1 MKIAGCSEVAPRYG
15 ALRLLGVVRQA
26 HDDKQKGS
34 RSVRV
39 APQERSDTTPRGSL
53 AGRVVHALQGARPVS
68 AAIARLRQSRGLYSL
83 HETIPAARPAL
94 LAALYRALGGQI
106 FVAVPTA
113 DAAER
118 AFTDLLY
125 FLEEDEARSVSL
137 LRSRDEAVGVLESPS
152 EHSARMALL
161 ADLADGKPG
170 IILAPLGAL
179 RQYVMPRE
187 LYASSRFTLRT
198 GDEAGW
204 DRILRE
210 FYRLGYH
217 RADVVSAAGEYAVR
231 GGIVDVF
238 SPTADRPARIEFFG
252 EGIESIRPFD
262 LESQRSEGTLES
274 LDIVP
279 WSEIPR
285 DEALRARV
293 LERLDAPENVAA
305 AVRSHLESGAQIP
318 PSWLSLAFD
327 ERETVLDYLSQY
339 ATIVLDEPGMLATI
353 ERALD
358 EERSREQSVL
368 LEALASDQLSVRSS
382 DVQESLLGEVIAP
395 YPHLSDLTPAIAR
408 HRGLTFPGAIESAQ
422 SLEWLP
428 PVVQSFVL
436 ETRPAEHFN
445 RQIEMFTQSLR
456 DWTHAGETVVLV
468 TTGAGRTA
476 DIVHAAGLRV
486 GPLDTRADGA
496 LLGVVRE
503 PHDDKRGHHD
513 TLMPARSAVLSER
526 SESKGPDNILVDHG
540 SIESGFVIPELRL
553 RVLGDREIYGQPPK
567 RVKIRAVKEGVP
579 VTLADLRVGDYVVHS
594 VHGIGQYLGLRTET
608 ILGATQDYLDLAYA
622 GTDRMLVPVTQM
634 HQVAKY
640 SAAEGATPRLSR
652 MGGADWAR
660 TKLRVS
666 ESLGKIADGLV
677 ALYAER
683 ELARGHAC
691 AADTPWQAELEEAFP
706 YQETPDQLKA
716 IVDSKADMESARPMD
731 RLVCGDVGY
740 GKTEVAIRAAF
751 KAIADKK
758 QVALL
763 VPTTLLAAQHYRTF
777 SSRFAGF
784 PIRIEELSRFKSK
797 KAQREI
803 LRELA
808 EGRVDIVIGTHRL
821 LQKDIV
827 FADLGLIVVDEEQRF
842 GVMQKERLKQLRAS
856 VDVMTL
862 SATPIPRTLH
872 MSLMGVRDL
881 SLIQTAPKNRMSI
894 KTVVVPASDAVV
906 QRAITAELDRGGQ
919 IYYLHNR
926 IESIYAVKNALERLV
941 PRARIAVGHGQM
953 REAEI
958 EPIMQDFIEGK
969 LDVLVATTIIE
980 NGIDIPNVN
989 TIVVNDAD
997 KFGLAQLY
1005 QLRGRV
1011 GRSNHQAYAY
1021 LLYQAH
1027 KSLSEEAKARLEAI
1041 REFAHLGSGL
1051 QIAMRDLEIRGAGN
1065 LLGSAQSGF
1074 IASVGFDT
1082 YCQLLAEAIAER
1094 KGQQAALEE
1103 QREAVIDV
1111 KIDAYVPNEYVP
1123 QVSQKIAIYQ
1133 QLAKSRTE
1141 MQVED
1146 IAAGVRDRFG
1156 PFPKPLE
1163 NLVELTK
1170 LRAIALKKHVTR
1182 VVVDE
1187 KRLTL
1192 GVGTGFA
1199 LAPSAITR
1207 FAALA
1212 QNRFRFGDGKV
1223 MVDLPALHGGAS
1235 PEEIWMPLLR
1245 ELLEA
1250 I

>member
-1 MKIAGCSEVAPRYG
+1 MPATAAPPPSRNELHPPGSQAGT
-15 ALRLLGVVRQA
+15 LI
-26 HDDKQKGS
+26 
-34 RSVRV
+34 
-39 APQERSDTTPRGSL
+39 
-53 AGRVVHALQGARPVS
+53 HALQSARPL
-68 AAIARLRQSRGLYSL
+68 AALIERLRKGRGFYAL

-94 LAALYRALGGQI
+94 LAALYRALGGQL
-106 FVAVPTA
+106 FVAMPTA

-125 FLEEDEARSVSL
+125 FLQEDEARSVSL
-137 LRSRDEAVGVLESPS
+137 LRSRDEAVGALESPS

-170 IILAPLGAL
+170 IILAPLIAL
-179 RQYVMPRE
+179 RQYVIPRE
-187 LYASSRFTLRT
+187 RFARSRFALRVNE
-198 GDEAGW
+198 DAGW
-204 DRILRE
+204 DRTLQRL
-210 FYRLGYH
+210 YALGY
-217 RADVVSAAGEYAVR
+217 RRCDVVSAVGEYAVR

-252 EGIESIRPFD
+252 DAVESIRPFE
-262 LESQRSEGTLES
+262 LESQRSEGALQSLE
-274 LDIVP
+274 IVP

-285 DEALRARV
+285 DESLRARI
-293 LERLDAPENVAA
+293 LERLDAPENVARA
-305 AVRSHLESGAQIP
+305 ARAHLESGSDIP
-318 PSWLSLAFD
+318 EAWLSLAFD
-327 ERETVLDYLSQY
+327 ERETVLDYLNEH
-339 ATIVLDEPGMLATI
+339 ATIVLDEPGMLATV

-358 EERSREQSVL
+358 EERSREHNVL
-368 LEALASDQLSVRSS
+368 LEALASDQLSVRAS
-382 DVQESLLGEVIAP
+382 DVAESLLAEVTAP
-395 YPHLSDLTPAIAR
+395 FPHLSDLAPA
-408 HRGLTFPGAIESAQ
+408 LTRTRAVAFPGAIESAD
-422 SLEWLP
+422 LLHWLP
-428 PVVQSFVL
+428 RTIESFVL

-445 RQIEMFTQSLR
+445 RQIDMFTQALR
-456 DWTHAGETVVLV
+456 DWTGAGETVVLV
-468 TTGAGRTA
+468 TSGAARTA
-476 DIVHAAGLRV
+476 DIVRAAGLNV
-486 GPLDTRADGA
+486 DSLA
-496 LLGVVRE
+496 
-503 PHDDKRGHHD
+503 
-513 TLMPARSAVLSER
+513 PARSAVLSER
-526 SESKGPDNILVDHG
+526 SESKGHHDTLNTPDNIVIDHG
-540 SIESGFVIPELRL
+540 SIESGFAIPELRL

-567 RVKIRAVKEGVP
+567 RVKMRAVKEGVP

-594 VHGIGQYLGLRTET
+594 VHGIGQYFGLRTET
-608 ILGATQDYLDLAYA
+608 ILGATQDYLDLHYA

-683 ELARGHAC
+683 EMARGHAF
-691 AADTPWQAELEEAFP
+691 AADTPWQSELEEAFP
-706 YQETPDQLKA
+706 YDETPDQLKA
-716 IVDSKADMESARPMD
+716 IVDSKADMESERPMD

-777 SSRFAGF
+777 ASRFAGF

-797 KAQREI
+797 SAQQET

-808 EGRVDIVIGTHRL
+808 QGRVDIVIGTHRL
-821 LQKDIV
+821 LQKDVV
-827 FADLGLIVVDEEQRF
+827 FADLGLIIVDEEQRF

-953 REAEI
+953 KEAEL
-958 EPIMQDFIEGK
+958 EPIMQAFIEGQI
-969 LDVLVATTIIE
+969 DVLIATTIIE

-989 TIVVNDAD
+989 TIIVNDAD

-1094 KGQQAALEE
+1094 KGQQAELQE

-1111 KIDAYVPNEYVP
+1111 KIDAYVPNDYVP

-1133 QLAKSRTE
+1133 QLAKSRTQA
-1141 MQVED
+1141 QVEEV
-1146 IAAGVRDRFG
+1146 AAGVRDRFG

-1170 LRAIALKKHVTR
+1170 LRAIALHKHVTR

-1192 GVGTGFA
+1192 GVGSGFA
-1199 LAPSAITR
+1199 LAPGAIAR
-1207 FAALA
+1207 FASLTK
-1212 QNRFRFGDGKV
+1212 NHFRFGEGKV
-1223 MVDLPALHGGAS
+1223 VVDLPPPRGGAS
-1235 PEEIWMPLLR
+1235 TEAVWMPLLR

>member
-1 MKIAGCSEVAPRYG
+1 MATVAAKDRND
-15 ALRLLGVVRQA
+15 L
-26 HDDKQKGS
+26 
-34 RSVRV
+34 
-39 APQERSDTTPRGSL
+39 APGETL
-53 AGRVVHALQGARPVS
+53 AGRLVHALQGAKPV
-68 AAIARLRQSRGLYSL
+68 AGVIERLRQRRGFYAL

-94 LAALYRALGGQI
+94 LAALYRALGGQL
-106 FVAVPTA
+106 FVAMPTA

-152 EHSARMALL
+152 EHSARMAML
-161 ADLADGKPG
+161 AELADGKPG

-179 RQYVMPRE
+179 RQYVMPHALFME
-187 LYASSRFTLRT
+187 SRFTPRA
-198 GDEAGW
+198 GGEAGW
-204 DRILRE
+204 DRTLSE
-210 FYRLGYH
+210 LYRLGY
-217 RADVVSAAGEYAVR
+217 RRSDVVSAAGEYAVR

-238 SPTADRPARIEFFG
+238 PPTADRPARIEFFG
-252 EGIESIRPFD
+252 DTVETIRPFE
-262 LESQRSEGTLES
+262 LESQRSEGTLPEIE
-274 LDIVP
+274 IVP

-293 LERLDAPENVAA
+293 LERLDAPENVAR
-305 AVRSHLESGAQIP
+305 AVRSHLESGAEIP
-318 PSWLSLAFD
+318 PAWLSLAFD
-327 ERETVLDYLSQY
+327 ERETVLDYLSAH
-339 ATIVLDEPGMLATI
+339 ATLVLDEPGMLATL

-358 EERSREQSVL
+358 DERSREQSVL
-368 LEALASDQLSVRSS
+368 LEALASDQLSVRSA

-395 YPHLSDLTPAIAR
+395 YPRLRDLSQSFARTP
-408 HRGLTFPGAIESAQ
+408 GLTFPGAIESAQ

-428 PVVQSFVL
+428 HVVQSFVL

-445 RQIEMFTQSLR
+445 RQITMFTESLR
-456 DWTHAGETVVLV
+456 EWTQAGETIALV
-468 TTGAGRTA
+468 TTGAARAA
-476 DIVHAAGLRV
+476 DIVSAAGLAV
-486 GPLDTRADGA
+486 GPLDMRPDGA
-496 LLGVVRE
+496 LLGVVRQA
-503 PHDDKRGHHD
+503 HHD
-513 TLMPARSAVLSER
+513 IAV
-526 SESKGPDNILVDHG
+526 GHG

-579 VTLADLRVGDYVVHS
+579 VTLADLRVGDYVVHN

-683 ELARGHAC
+683 EMARGHAF
-691 AADTPWQAELEEAFP
+691 APDTPWQAELEEAFP
-706 YQETPDQLKA
+706 YEETPDQRKA
-716 IVDSKADMESARPMD
+716 IDESKADMESARPMD

-763 VPTTLLAAQHYRTF
+763 VPTTLLAAQHFRTF
-777 SSRFAGF
+777 ASRFAGF

-797 KAQREI
+797 KEQREI
-803 LRELA
+803 LRKLA

-821 LQKDIV
+821 LQKDVI

-842 GVMQKERLKQLRAS
+842 GVMQKERLKHLRAS

-926 IESIYAVKNALERLV
+926 IESIYAIQKALERLV

-953 REAEI
+953 TEAEI
-958 EPIMQDFIEGK
+958 EPVMQAFIEGEI
-969 LDVLVATTIIE
+969 DVLVATTIIE

-1027 KSLSEEAKARLEAI
+1027 KSLSQEAKARLEAI

-1065 LLGSAQSGF
+1065 LLGAAQSGF

-1082 YCQLLAEAIAER
+1082 YCQLLAEAIAAR
-1094 KGQQAALEE
+1094 KGEQAALEE
-1103 QREAVIDV
+1103 RREAVIDV
-1111 KIDAYVPNEYVP
+1111 KIDAYVPDDYVP

-1133 QLAKSRTE
+1133 QLARSRTQA
-1141 MQVED
+1141 QVEEV
-1146 IAAGVRDRFG
+1146 AAGVRDRFG

-1170 LRAIALKKHVTR
+1170 LRAIALHKHVTR
-1182 VVVDE
+1182 VIVDE

-1192 GVGTGFA
+1192 GVGSSFA
-1199 LAPSAITR
+1199 LAPSAIAR
-1207 FAALA
+1207 FGKLTG
-1212 QNRFRFGDGKV
+1212 NRYRFGDGKV
-1223 MVDLPALHGGAS
+1223 LVELPALRGGAS
-1235 PEEIWMPLLR
+1235 PEAIWMPLLR
-1245 ELLEA
+1245 DLLEA

>member
-1 MKIAGCSEVAPRYG
+1 
-15 ALRLLGVVRQA
+15 
-26 HDDKQKGS
+26 
-34 RSVRV
+34 
-39 APQERSDTTPRGSL
+39 
-53 AGRVVHALQGARPVS
+53 VVHALQGARPVS
-68 AAIARLRQSRGLYSL
+68 AAIERLRQGRGLYSL

-210 FYRLGYH
+210 LYRLGYY

-238 SPTADRPARIEFFG
+238 SPTSDRPARIEFFG
-252 EGIESIRPFD
+252 DTIESIRPFD
-262 LESQRSEGTLES
+262 LESQRSEGTVES

-293 LERLDAPENVAA
+293 IERLDAPENVAV

-368 LEALASDQLSVRSS
+368 LEALASDQLSVRSA
-382 DVQESLLGEVIAP
+382 DVQESLLAEVIAP

-428 PVVQSFVL
+428 PVIQSFVL

-468 TTGAGRTA
+468 TTGAARTT
-476 DIVHAAGLRV
+476 DIVSAA
-486 GPLDTRADGA
+486 A
-496 LLGVVRE
+496 L
-503 PHDDKRGHHD
+503 
-513 TLMPARSAVLSER
+513 SFER
-526 SESKGPDNILVDHG
+526 ILIDHG
-540 SIESGFVIPELRL
+540 SIESGFVVPELRL

-634 HQVAKY
+634 HQIAKY

-683 ELARGHAC
+683 ELARGHAF

-803 LRELA
+803 LRDLA

-821 LQKDIV
+821 LQKDVV

-894 KTVVVPASDAVV
+894 KTVVVPANDAVV

-953 REAEI
+953 RESEI

-1192 GVGTGFA
+1192 GVGSGFA
-1199 LAPSAITR
+1199 LAPSAISR
-1207 FAALA
+1207 FQTLT

-1223 MVDLPALHGGAS
+1223 MVDLPTLHGGAS
-1235 PEEIWMPLLR
+1235 PEEVWMPLLR